1 MTKTSQSVEEGHNSH
16 QERRKSGVYS
26 TQIQQLQQDKPSRR
40 LSNAFFWDHVYEDL
54 SLDGDIGDKYFG
66 HRVSISSDGTIIAVS
81 GICTNSISK
90 TFFSKVRIFIE
101 NKNTEHWDQHGQ
113 DITSSN
119 ESEFYTDARTDVSLS
134 GNGTKIAIA
143 SVYQNQ
149 RLNVGIL
156 TSKAEI
162 KVYGYDS
169 SKNWTEIVKPYE
181 GEAGNGGSLIG
192 LTVSLNGDG
201 TTLAYGEL
209 YHDNATAV
217 KSDAGKVSVCA
228 IGGIVGSSTCDEVA
242 TGDAGDLAGTSVIIA
257 DNYPCL
263 IYGSSRANGTNG
275 EDSGTATVLCEAN
288 GNWTGGDWQQRQAL
302 HGEAA
307 SDEFGFSVGITSD
320 AEYIAVGA
328 RFNDHTV
335 DDKYKKDAGHVRV
348 YKLNTTTT
356 QYDQIGLD
364 IDGERGENEIGIN
377 MYYDGDHSGSS
388 IGLSDPDDNNII
400 KVAIGAPNNKGC
412 SDPDC
417 YYGYGGHM
425 RIYQCNASACIW
437 KQINEDIDGNDK
449 ADKAVGQSVAMRNDG
464 LRVIVGVPE
473 YQELSGDDSGFYIG
487 RARVYEI
494 KEEEA
499 TRLPSN
505 LPSEKPSYSPST
517 FPTTTPTIEESL
529 NPSFEPSGLNSNL
542 PSELPSFSPSS
553 FPTTT
558 STVEESLEPSLNPS
572 SSFPTTTPRLKEALN
587 PSLKPSAL
595 PSNMPSEKPSFSP
608 SSFLTTTQTINESS
622 GPSLKP
628 SLSPSSIPTIEPTS
642 LTSSKPSSLPSKSP
656 SIAPIKSV
664 SSVPSALPSDLPS
677 EKPSFS
683 PCSFPTTTPT
693 LEESLAPSLK
703 PSLSRSYIPTIEPM
717 SLTSSTPSALPSKS
731 PSIAPTKSVSSV
743 PSALPSDLPSE
754 KPLFS
759 PSSFPTTIPTV
770 EESLNPSL
778 KPSALPSNLPSELPL
793 FSPSSFSTSIPTH
806 VLTSNPSLNPSLKP
820 SLSPSSIRATEPT
833 SVSSSRP
840 SSFLPSES
848 PSIATTGA
856 PSALMSIGPSEKA
869 SLQPSVQVTT
879 LPSAQPITHLSDYPS
894 TSPSDQPTMIP
905 SLSTIPTARASDVPS
920 LSSRPSVVTSGVPS
934 LSNKPSIIPSV
945 VPSLSTIP
953 SAAPSEASSLSN
965 TPSSVPSGA
974 PSLSIRPS
982 LAPSEA
988 LSSIPS
994 AAFRDVPSFSSKPST
1009 APSEMPS
1016 LSDNYFQIHSKYSK
1030 FDSSLK
1036 WCATNDDGTIGDGG
1050 KILMRPCKSRS
1061 HRQVFFQNEFGEI
1074 QFIEGPRG
1082 AGNPNCIHTAKSTV
1096 VHPDSCFFSGA
1107 TNATIWDI
1115 STTNT
1120 DGSIQLYKNNKVYL
1134 LGFDTSR
1141 KYSRLRL
1148 FKKGSYNGSLNEWF
1162 LNYGYKQPM
1171 WQEPAYGNFLYLENQ
1186 GALTFNNYLSD
1197 TTNVTPA
1204 DLSSIIMFRS
1214 YIGYNSDRFEWII
1227 RSKVVDVFDSSVVI
1241 DPKFGDCLQYG
1252 DTIYLQGNKRS
1263 AVFLK
1268 NDATVDRLSAESE
1281 RDFEW
1286 IVQSTDTLPDTLN
1299 GTCVAANN
1307 VIYLKSSDGKF
1318 LYIDADDSSVN
1329 VGSSVSYGGDYHKW
1343 STQREPFLLT

>member
-1 MTKTSQSVEEGHNSH
+1 V
-16 QERRKSGVYS
+16 
-26 TQIQQLQQDKPSRR
+26 
-40 LSNAFFWDHVYEDL
+40 
-54 SLDGDIGDKYFG
+54 
-66 HRVSISSDGTIIAVS
+66 
-81 GICTNSISK
+81 
-90 TFFSKVRIFIE
+90 
-101 NKNTEHWDQHGQ
+101 
-113 DITSSN
+113 
-119 ESEFYTDARTDVSLS
+119 
-134 GNGTKIAIA
+134 
-143 SVYQNQ
+143 
-149 RLNVGIL
+149 
-156 TSKAEI
+156 
-162 KVYGYDS
+162 
-169 SKNWTEIVKPYE
+169 
-181 GEAGNGGSLIG
+181 
-192 LTVSLNGDG
+192 
-201 TTLAYGEL
+201 
-209 YHDNATAV
+209 
-217 KSDAGKVSVCA
+217 
-228 IGGIVGSSTCDEVA
+228 
-242 TGDAGDLAGTSVIIA
+242 
-257 DNYPCL
+257 
-263 IYGSSRANGTNG
+263 
-275 EDSGTATVLCEAN
+275 
-288 GNWTGGDWQQRQAL
+288 
-302 HGEAA
+302 
-307 SDEFGFSVGITSD
+307 
-320 AEYIAVGA
+320 
-328 RFNDHTV
+328 
-335 DDKYKKDAGHVRV
+335 
-348 YKLNTTTT
+348 
-356 QYDQIGLD
+356 
-364 IDGERGENEIGIN
+364 
-377 MYYDGDHSGSS
+377 
-388 IGLSDPDDNNII
+388 
-400 KVAIGAPNNKGC
+400 
-412 SDPDC
+412 
-417 YYGYGGHM
+417 
-425 RIYQCNASACIW
+425 
-437 KQINEDIDGNDK
+437 
-449 ADKAVGQSVAMRNDG
+449 
-464 LRVIVGVPE
+464 
-473 YQELSGDDSGFYIG
+473 
-487 RARVYEI
+487 
-494 KEEEA
+494 
-499 TRLPSN
+499 
-505 LPSEKPSYSPST
+505 
-517 FPTTTPTIEESL
+517 
-529 NPSFEPSGLNSNL
+529 
-542 PSELPSFSPSS
+542 
-553 FPTTT
+553 
-558 STVEESLEPSLNPS
+558 
-572 SSFPTTTPRLKEALN
+572 
-587 PSLKPSAL
+587 
-595 PSNMPSEKPSFSP
+595 
-608 SSFLTTTQTINESS
+608 
-622 GPSLKP
+622 
-628 SLSPSSIPTIEPTS
+628 
-642 LTSSKPSSLPSKSP
+642 
-656 SIAPIKSV
+656 
-664 SSVPSALPSDLPS
+664 
-677 EKPSFS
+677 
-683 PCSFPTTTPT
+683 
-693 LEESLAPSLK
+693 
-703 PSLSRSYIPTIEPM
+703 
-717 SLTSSTPSALPSKS
+717 
-731 PSIAPTKSVSSV
+731 
-743 PSALPSDLPSE
+743 
-754 KPLFS
+754 
-759 PSSFPTTIPTV
+759 
-770 EESLNPSL
+770 
-778 KPSALPSNLPSELPL
+778 
-793 FSPSSFSTSIPTH
+793 
-806 VLTSNPSLNPSLKP
+806 
-820 SLSPSSIRATEPT
+820 
-833 SVSSSRP
+833 
-840 SSFLPSES
+840 
-848 PSIATTGA
+848 TTGA

-1061 HRQVFFQNEFGEI
+1061 QRQVVFQNEFGEI
-1074 QFIEGPRG
+1074 QFIEGPRV

-1286 IVQSTDTLPDTLN
+1286 IVQSTDTLPDSLN

-1307 VIYLKSSDGKF
+1307 VIYLKSCDGKF